1 MRNRLSLALATV
13 TLALTVMAG
22 CTHKPELVPQ
32 EHAVPQTTPSA
43 TEQITKKDTQP
54 PVVQQDV
61 KEPSPVVSSSA
72 ASEELNPVIS
82 STIPATNLGTVYFEY
97 DKSDIREDSQIV
109 LTNNAAVISG
119 DKKRGKVQI
128 AGHCDERGS
137 AEYNL
142 ALGERRAKAVMQ
154 YLITLGVPA
163 DLLTVVSYGKE
174 KPAVEGSNEEA
185 WAKNRRAEFMLIQ

>member
-1 MRNRLSLALATV
+1 MRNRLVLVLATV

-22 CTHKPELVPQ
+22 CAHKPELVPQ
-32 EHAVPQTTPSA
+32 EHAVPQIAPSA
-43 TEQITKKDTQP
+43 TEQITKKDTLP
-54 PVVQQDV
+54 PVVQQEV
-61 KEPSPVVSSSA
+61 TESSPVVSSSA
-72 ASEELNPVIS
+72 VSEELNPVIS
-82 STIPATNLGTVYFEY
+82 SAIPATNLGTVYFEY

-119 DKKRGKVQI
+119 DKKRSKVQI

-163 DLLTVVSYGKE
+163 DLLSVVSYGKE